1 MNRLPAIDVAVL
13 VVYLIGS
20 VALGAWFVRKN
31 RGASDFVSARGALPG
46 WLVGLSVFGTYVSSI
61 SFLAL
66 PGKALVSNWNAFA
79 FTLSLPLAAFLSV
92 RYFVPFYRRQG
103 EVSAYGH
110 LERRFGVWARV
121 YANVC
126 YLLTHVARMAAVMFL
141 LAKPLNQLLGW
152 DVRLIILLIG
162 ALTTFYTCLGGI
174 EGVIWTDAAQSLVL
188 ITGAV
193 TCAILLPLKIAGG
206 PAELFHLA
214 AAHHKFD
221 LGGFAPS
228 FTSSTF
234 WVVFAYGLFTNLAN
248 FGVDQTFVQRY
259 HTASSD
265 REAAKSVWVGA
276 LTYLPV
282 SAMFLFIGTGLFAF
296 YTASPELLPERLR
309 ADVAAGRGDD
319 VFPWFIVH
327 ALPTGVTGLLIAAV
341 FAGAMSTLSSN
352 LNSAATLTLSDFYKR
367 FLRPTASDRESMA
380 VLYLGT
386 LLWGVIGTG
395 TALAMIHVK
404 SVLDAWWEV
413 AGLLGAGTLGLFLL
427 GRMSRRAS
435 RPAGIVAVVVGVI
448 VVLWMFSSQKP
459 WWPGSLAAYRN
470 PLHAFMVIVIGTS
483 AVLGIGLLV
492 TRLTSRRDDDG
503 DRPTAVP
510 HSHPMSTP
518 EEVR

>member
-1 MNRLPAIDVAVL
+1 MNKLPAIDVAVL

-31 RGASDFVSARGALPG
+31 RGANDFVAASGSLPG

-66 PGKALVSNWNAFA
+66 PGKALVSNWSPFA
-79 FTLSLPLAAFLSV
+79 FTLSLPIAAWVAV
-92 RYFVPFYRRQG
+92 RWFVPFYRRQG
-103 EVSAYGH
+103 EISAYGH
-110 LERRFGVWARV
+110 LERRFCVWARV

-162 ALTTFYTCLGGI
+162 VLTTFYTCLGGI

-193 TCAILLPLKIAGG
+193 TCAVLLPLKMAGG
-206 PAELFHLA
+206 PAEMFRLA
-214 AAHHKFD
+214 SIHHKFD

-228 FTSSTF
+228 FTTSTF

-259 HTASSD
+259 HTARSD
-265 REAAKSVWVGA
+265 REARKSVWVGA
-276 LTYLPV
+276 LMYLPV

-296 YTASPELLPERLR
+296 YTASPALLPERLR

-319 VFPWFIVH
+319 VFPYFIVS

-367 FLRPTASDRESMA
+367 FLRPAAAGREAMR
-380 VLYLGT
+380 VLYGGT
-386 LLWGVIGTG
+386 ILWGVIGTG
-395 TALAMIHVK
+395 TALAMIRVK
-404 SVLDAWWEV
+404 SVLDAWWEL
-413 AGLLGAGTLGLFLL
+413 AGLFGAGTLGLFLL
-427 GRMSRRAS
+427 GLASRRT
-435 RPAGIVAVVVGVI
+435 RGGAGAVAVVIGVLC
-448 VVLWMFSSQKP
+448 VLWMYCSQKAY
-459 WWPGSLAAYRN
+459 WPPALAAYRN
-470 PLHAFMVIVIGTS
+470 PLHAFMVIVVGTLT
-483 AVLGIGLLV
+483 VLVVGLIATAL
-492 TRLTSRRDDDG
+492 TRGRG
-503 DRPTAVP
+503 PVATAF
-510 HSHPMSTP
+510 T
-518 EEVR
+518 EVA